1 MDTNQK
7 WWALKKMHQKTA
19 SKQWLGSNLGYLF
32 VKVQGRDLGEQNTIK
47 LIPWKIHGFEAK
59 NGELED
65 DFPGDVNVPAVNFQ
79 RCNFKFGSLQYY

>member
-1 MDTNQK
+1 MMSLEED
-7 WWALKKMHQKTA
+7 A
-19 SKQWLGSNLGYLF
+19 SKNGFKTMARFKSWVSLCQSSGKGF
-32 VKVQGRDLGEQNTIK
+32 RGTKHHQTNTLK
-47 LIPWKIHGFEAK
+47 NSRFDAK